1 MEKFDLGKFLADAG
15 VAPDSGS
22 REQITYIRRENLDS
36 DPNNFYQLSGIKELA
51 DNIALCGL
59 QQPIRV
65 RENPDSPGRYTIVSG
80 HRRSAALAELAKED
94 PERWTEVPC
103 IIEQDPASPALQQL
117 RLIYANANTRAM
129 TSAELGE
136 QAAQVEKLL
145 YQLKEEGYDF
155 PGRMR
160 DHVAEAVNASRT
172 KLARLKVIRENLAA
186 CWKPYYTDNTIAED
200 TAYALAHLPEE
211 DQQIILDAQKAA
223 DRKIQYVYA
232 SDVKSYMERFSKID
246 KLKCKDCQ
254 SGKCDHAC
262 AKKQHAA
269 KQSGYY
275 YSYCSG
281 CCAQCPDLASC
292 KDACP
297 LLDEKIKT
305 LKAEKKE
312 ARRQEKAAEEAK
324 DRPAIE
330 YIQDVYERIG
340 KARQACGATVQDLY
354 KAQKVLY
361 AESDDA
367 KQAAMERGTAKI
379 SAMTTLPFGYT
390 FRESDARK
398 LIAVADLLHCS
409 IDYLLGREEAVSN
422 SDTPE
427 EAEPVSH
434 SDTWHTGNPDTPGD
448 YIAMLNFGHAP
459 KPYILNWD
467 GDRWIYCAMD
477 VQKSGGVVLNW
488 IAKPEDPAE
497 KLPLN
502 DGCITSLSP
511 SGHCGAAYY
520 CENPYDC
527 CLQCDDPCNSQCGW
541 PDANVS
547 DPDTGEG

>member
-22 REQITYIRRENLDS
+22 REQITYLRRENLDS

-51 DNIALCGL
+51 DNIALCRL

-65 RENPDSPGRYTIVSG
+65 RENPGNPGHYTIVSG

-94 PERWTEVPC
+94 PERWAEVPC

-117 RLIYANANTRAM
+117 RLIYANSNTRAM

-186 CWKPYYTDNTIAED
+186 CWKPYYADNTIAED

-211 DQQIILDAQKAA
+211 DQKIILDAQKAA
-223 DRKIQYVYA
+223 DRNLKFVYA
-232 SDVKSYMERFSKID
+232 SDVKSYMERFAKID

-330 YIQDVYERIG
+330 YIQGVYERIG

-409 IDYLLGREEAVSN
+409 IDYLLGREEAVS
-422 SDTPE
+422 
-427 EAEPVSH
+427 H
-434 SDTWHTGNPDTPGD
+434 SDTWRTGNPDTPGD

-467 GDRWIYCAMD
+467 GERWIYCAMD